1 MIDIK
6 LIRLIAIG
14 GVVGMLTFIQM
25 PVGQAAPA
33 GQSMPLGVTE
43 APCPSCAPQMD
54 WVCIHGGSSCDDKC
68 DPASCGI

>member
-43 APCPSCAPQMD
+43 APCPSCRDMMN
-54 WVCIHGGSSCDDKC
+54 WRCIHGDQSWDNEC
-68 DPASCGI
+68 DPESCGI